1 MAFSIM
7 PRNPWMWLN
16 LAILVGVF
24 LYYLRM
30 SRQEEIERVKRAN
43 ERKAKETKP
52 ARATATQKSDD
63 MKKDD

>member
-1 MAFSIM
+1 
-7 PRNPWMWLN
+7 MWLN